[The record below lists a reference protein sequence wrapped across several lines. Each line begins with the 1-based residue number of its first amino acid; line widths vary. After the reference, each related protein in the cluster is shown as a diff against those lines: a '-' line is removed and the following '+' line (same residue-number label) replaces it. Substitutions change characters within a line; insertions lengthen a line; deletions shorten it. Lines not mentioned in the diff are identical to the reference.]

1 MADKKIIRQVTMKV
15 YDDDTVDFAFV
26 GTDGWP
32 AGKMQRQLNGA
43 ARMLKGEQRTIRQ
56 ANDRKE
62 RTAILAKIEAN
73 ETEAAKE
80 HELKALI
87 SAIPKAKSAEDVE
100 GLKQKIA
107 ELKGIELTGDES
119 PVEKEHG
126 REDTGRKDAGTAGE
140 PSETDG
146 GVPVPAVGGVASIP
160 SGK

>member
-126 REDTGRKDAGTAGE
+126 REDTGREDAGTAGD

-146 GVPVPAVGGVASIP
+146 GVPVPAVGGVASIS